1 MARDGAGRGGVGA
14 NMRPAVAL
22 GNTPSVTD
30 RPIAQTNGLP
40 SGRTRRWPALLPA
53 LAAEAP

>member
-14 NMRPAVAL
+14 NMRRAVAL
-22 GNTPSVTD
+22 GNTPSVMD

-40 SGRTRRWPALLPA
+40 SGMTGRRPPRFSRR
-53 LAAEAP
+53 